1 MQKPLKKHLKLYCS
15 YVMCR
20 DPEIFE
26 GLHSNLKQDKNLKS
40 FFIQSLKSL
49 TVYTVEIFVKKKS
62 ILTLLNS

>member
-1 MQKPLKKHLKLYCS
+1 MQKPLNIHLKLYRN
-15 YVMCR
+15 YVVYR

-26 GLHSNLKQDKNLKS
+26 GLQSNFKQDKNLKS